1 MNNPVFLGLSILD
14 LIKSV
19 MYEFWYDY
27 INLKYGEKSKVC
39 KLDIDNFIVHD
50 IYKDI
55 AKDVDTRFET
65 SNFQLD
71 RTLPKGRN
79 KNVIGLM
86 KMN

>member
-27 INLKYGEKSKVC
+27 IKLKYGEKSKVC

-71 RTLPKGRN
+71 RTLPNRRN